1 MFLKAGEISISKKLC
16 STCDYWINS
25 NYILEL
31 SVSKAAEAKYRI
43 IAVTPYDQYVL
54 NEFDTEEKAREW
66 LNELVRKIEPPGVT
80 IPRISVTDG
89 TINCN
94 IK

>member
-1 MFLKAGEISISKKLC
+1 MFLKAEELSLSNKIC
-16 STCDYWINS
+16 STNHWINS
-25 NYILEL
+25 DYILDL
-31 SVSKAAEAKYRI
+31 SVNKVAGSQYRI
-43 IAVTPYDQYVL
+43 IAVTFHDRYVL
-54 NEFDTEEKAREW
+54 NELDTEEKAIKW
-66 LNELVRKIEPPGVT
+66 VNELVRKIEPPGVT

>member
-1 MFLKAGEISISKKLC
+1 MFLKAGEVSISKKLC

-43 IAVTPYDQYVL
+43 IAVTSYDRYVL

-66 LNELVRKIEPPGVT
+66 LNELIKSIELSGAI
-80 IPRISVTDG
+80 IPYSSG
-89 TINCN
+89 AKTINCN
-94 IK
+94 NE